1 MTRMLTPIECSYPLV
16 FRIMDPEESTQF
28 NNNNNRTPVF
38 SSEDSNLPLSALIP
52 VVAIYGIL
60 IATTI
65 IGNLFVIIS
74 YLQDRKLRQ
83 RPANL
88 IILNL
93 AFADFIIMD
102 PEESTQF
109 NNNNNRI
116 FFFSS
121 EDSNLPLSALI
132 PVVAIYGILI
142 ATTIIGN
149 LFVIISYL
157 QDRKLRQRPVN
168 LIILNLAFAD
178 FIVGLVSLTVNL
190 TTIVSGRWLFGEYI
204 MDPEESTQFNN
215 RTPVLSSED
224 SNLPLST
231 SIPVVVIYGILIA
244 TTVIGNL
251 FVIISYFQDR
261 KLRQRP
267 ANLIILNLAFADL
280 IVGLVPL
287 TVNPTIIVS
296 GRWLFGEYFCRL
308 YRVIDYLAVYVSV
321 VMIVFI
327 SIDRYLLVTKPIKHR
342 LLVTRKRVRYAI
354 MSAWITYFTVFILL
368 SFGWTTFGGQ
378 KEMMDYSHECLMEYL
393 GNPDIPTADASSS
406 WRSSHAEL
414 LGLDLV
420 GLSRTRPPRVKDRTW
435 LGWGLFG
442 L

>member
-1 MTRMLTPIECSYPLV
+1 
-16 FRIMDPEESTQF
+16 
-28 NNNNNRTPVF
+28 
-38 SSEDSNLPLSALIP
+38 
-52 VVAIYGIL
+52 
-60 IATTI
+60 
-65 IGNLFVIIS
+65 
-74 YLQDRKLRQ
+74 
-83 RPANL
+83 
-88 IILNL
+88 
-93 AFADFIIMD
+93 
-102 PEESTQF
+102 
-109 NNNNNRI
+109 
-116 FFFSS
+116 
-121 EDSNLPLSALI
+121 
-132 PVVAIYGILI
+132 
-142 ATTIIGN
+142 
-149 LFVIISYL
+149 
-157 QDRKLRQRPVN
+157 
-168 LIILNLAFAD
+168 
-178 FIVGLVSLTVNL
+178 
-190 TTIVSGRWLFGEYI
+190 

-231 SIPVVVIYGILIA
+231 SIPAVVIYGILIA

-287 TVNPTIIVS
+287 TVNLTIIVS

-354 MSAWITYFTVFILL
+354 MSAWITYFTVFVLL

-378 KEMMDYSHECLMEYL
+378 KETMDYSHECLMEYL
-393 GNPDIPTADASSS
+393 GNPFVTLTVSLIGFFIPFSSVAFLNVLIFVNIKRQFDKFQVITINRNVDEKTEYRVNQECPANMYDVKGDKDDNNHQRRSFRLSSTSQRDNTSMNTQTVSQAIYMNATPNTKFDQFTSVRLQKNIIIAKKLALVVMVFGVCCLPYEICTIANAICKEKCTSNLAWDITENIQWANSGINPILYAFTIVQFKKNFVRLFRC
-406 WRSSHAEL
+406 RSN
-414 LGLDLV
+414 
-420 GLSRTRPPRVKDRTW
+420 
-435 LGWGLFG
+435 
-442 L
+442 